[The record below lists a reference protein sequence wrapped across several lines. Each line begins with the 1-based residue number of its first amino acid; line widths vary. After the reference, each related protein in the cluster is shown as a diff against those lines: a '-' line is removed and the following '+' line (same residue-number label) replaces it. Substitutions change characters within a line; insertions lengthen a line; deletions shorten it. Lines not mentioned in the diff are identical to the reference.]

1 MNYVKGIDMHSYTV
15 SFCSLQVLRE
25 IGAVQCLQEAA
36 KRGSRL
42 TGKFCC
48 QALATC
54 DVVPPPYQCW
64 DVLRWTAK
72 NVSSWV
78 EDIGLKQLAPSFEEH
93 LVTGNIL
100 VDLTMDDLLEI
111 GFQSK
116 VRCKWFLEEIR
127 KLRCLADVSI
137 SKLEKD
143 KVCKWLT
150 KVSPNLDVYHVD
162 FIRNGITMSIL
173 PYLTD
178 NVLSEIGVSRH
189 IDRLRILVAIGQLPH
204 EAGGHDTPDEKKT
217 LELKVPEMKLPLSHA
232 PPVRDYDVYMCYR
245 WQGGSQLA
253 SLIKVHLEVQGIS
266 VFMDVFGLRG
276 GNFEDAIVS
285 TLTKSRNVVLVLT
298 PGSLDR
304 CKGDTRIQDWLHREI
319 VCAVDSKINIVPVVD
334 PGFKWPGEGELP
346 SDIRNVSKMNGV
358 SWSHEFQDASV
369 NRLIEFL
376 KLPVVRGTGKVGMQR
391 FDRYRSSL
399 SPPKSL
405 C

>member
-1 MNYVKGIDMHSYTV
+1 MKGIQHM
-15 SFCSLQVLRE
+15 QVFDD
-25 IGAVQCLQEAA
+25 IGAIESLQEAA

-42 TGKFCC
+42 TGKLCC

-54 DVVPPPYQCW
+54 DVAPPSYQCW

-127 KLRCLADVSI
+127 KLRCLADVSE
-137 SKLEKD
+137 SKLDKD

-150 KVSPNLDVYHVD
+150 KVSPNLSVYHVD
-162 FIRNGITMSIL
+162 FIRRGVSKSIL
-173 PYLTD
+173 PFLT
-178 NVLSEIGVSRH
+178 NEMLIEIGVHSRL
-189 IDRLRILVAIGQLPH
+189 DRVRILVALGDAPP
-204 EAGGHDTPDEKKT
+204 ESGRDTPDEK
-217 LELKVPEMKLPLSHA
+217 PLQLQM
-232 PPVRDYDVYMCYR
+232 PPVKPPLTRDQSIHDHDVYICYR
-245 WQGGSQLA
+245 RSGGSQLA

-266 VFMDVFGLRG
+266 VFMDVFGLGG
-276 GNFEDAIVS
+276 GNFEDAIES
-285 TLTKSRNVVLVLT
+285 ALNRTKNVVLVLT

-376 KLPVVRGTGKVGMQR
+376 KLPVMRGRMKRGSVSVLP
-391 FDRYRSSL
+391 RYLSSTAVTMT
-399 SPPKSL
+399 
-405 C
+405 

>member
-1 MNYVKGIDMHSYTV
+1 M
-15 SFCSLQVLRE
+15 RE
-25 IGAVQCLQEAA
+25 IGAIPSLQEAA
-36 KRGSRL
+36 KQGSRL

-54 DVVPPPYQCW
+54 DVALPPYQCW
-64 DVLRWTAK
+64 DVLRWTSK

-100 VDLTMDDLLEI
+100 VDLTMEDLLEI

-127 KLRCLADVSI
+127 KLRCVADISI

-150 KVSPNLDVYHVD
+150 DVSPNLAAYHVD
-162 FIRNGITMSIL
+162 FIRDGITVSLL

-178 NVLSEIGVSRH
+178 EVLTEIGVKRRV
-189 IDRLRILVAIGQLPH
+189 DRLRIMVAIGDLP
-204 EAGGHDTPDEKKT
+204 EDAKTPGHDTPDEMKSFAVKI
-217 LELKVPEMKLPLSHA
+217 PEKKLP
-232 PPVRDYDVYMCYR
+232 PPVSSPVQDHDVYVCYR
-245 WQGGSQLA
+245 WEGGSQLA
-253 SLIKVHLEVQGIS
+253 SLIKVHLEMQGIS
-266 VFMDVFGLRG
+266 VFMDVFGLGG
-276 GNFEDAIVS
+276 GNFEDSIETA
-285 TLTKSRNVVLVLT
+285 LNRTKNVVLILT

-319 VCAVDSKINIVPVVD
+319 VCAIDSKINIVPVMD
-334 PGFKWPGEGELP
+334 PGFKWPKEGELP
-346 SDIRNVSKMNGV
+346 SDIANVSKMNGV
-358 SWSHEFQDASV
+358 SWSHEFQDASI

-376 KLPVVRGTGKVGMQR
+376 KLPVMRGRLKRGSVAMLP
-391 FDRYRSSL
+391 RYLSSTAVT
-399 SPPKSL
+399 STM
-405 C
+405 